1 MNNSIYLLVAS
12 ALIVGFT
19 LSTHQDEERAH
30 DEEAVKETVQRYF
43 DGIMHYDA
51 EALREAFHPEA
62 RLVASLPNGRVYDA
76 PFEQWVQFTERT
88 APQDLTGYKNTIVSI
103 DIAGNAAV
111 AKTDLDWPTVHYVD
125 YLSLLKIDGAWK
137 IVNKIWHQERK

>member
-1 MNNSIYLLVAS
+1 MNKSIYLIVAF

-19 LSTHQDEERAH
+19 LRTHQDEKRAR

-43 DGIMHYDA
+43 DGIMQYDA

-62 RLVASLPNGRVYDA
+62 RLMASLPKGLYHA
-76 PFEQWVQFTERT
+76 PFEQWVQFTERA

-111 AKTDLDWPTVHYVD
+111 AKTDLEWPTVHYVD
-125 YLSLLKIDGAWK
+125 YLSLLKIDEEWK